1 MLQNTQYMLRLQ
13 SRITFLSM
21 KFSQL
26 ICKIMEKFEIENIII
41 SLYIIA
47 LKIVTKQKHD
57 ITRFFKYMNKAFKLN
72 W

>member
-26 ICKIMEKFEIENIII
+26 ICKIMKKFEIENIII

-47 LKIVTKQKHD
+47 LKIVTK
-57 ITRFFKYMNKAFKLN
+57 
-72 W
+72 